1 MAVPKRK
8 HSKARSGRQ
17 NFVRNKRSA
26 VQAVK
31 TKTGIKRPHVE
42 EDIKI

>member
-1 MAVPKRK
+1 MAVPKRR

-17 NFVRNKRSA
+17 NFLRNKRTA
-26 VQAVK
+26 LQGVK